1 MKAKLSIFLYYSSRY
16 AYVDREF
23 SSKELNI
30 RFVESASSWKSLATL
45 KFCFHGKRVSY
56 GDEGFSVFLD
66 SLDIEFLKIASRM
79 GAQKYGIWRKVYE
92 RLQETNNRKEVLRE
106 LKRKFTLNQILKR
119 K

>member
-56 GDEGFSVFLD
+56 GDEGFSVSLD
-66 SLDIEFLKIASRM
+66 SLDTEFLKIASKM
-79 GAQKYGIWRKVYE
+79 SPKKYGIWRRAYE
-92 RLQETNNRKEVLRE
+92 KLKETDDRKEVLRE
-106 LKRKFTLNQILKR
+106 LKRKFTLSQILKR